1 MSFFMSWG
9 VRISYGS
16 EKPGWI
22 LSNLRN
28 SSKKHVKLRRGNDRE
43 SPQYAPRA
51 TRESLH
57 RPFRVKGV
65 ARNLNESDFKQ
76 ELFGF
81 ASK

>member
-43 SPQYAPRA
+43 S
-51 TRESLH
+51 
-57 RPFRVKGV
+57 
-65 ARNLNESDFKQ
+65 LNMRRLAHSGIVTPAVQ
-76 ELFGF
+76 
-81 ASK
+81 S